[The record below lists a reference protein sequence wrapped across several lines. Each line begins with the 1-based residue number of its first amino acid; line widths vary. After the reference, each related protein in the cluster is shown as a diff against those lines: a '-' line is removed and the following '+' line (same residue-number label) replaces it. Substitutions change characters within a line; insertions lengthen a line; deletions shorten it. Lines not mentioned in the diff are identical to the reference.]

1 MRFGSV
7 ALCVVFCAAASLQSV
22 IAMADTA
29 PTPLQT
35 EIVKALKEKLG
46 DSTVPRISAET
57 VRQTEN
63 GVIVCGQVSN
73 RGAPQPFYFIK
84 VRSTGNLTGSVV
96 ATDHDRDMVSTVC
109 DG

>member
-1 MRFGSV
+1 MRSGSV

-22 IAMADTA
+22 IAMADPA
-29 PTPLQT
+29 PAPLQT

-46 DSTVPRISAET
+46 GSAAPRISSET

-63 GVIVCGQVSN
+63 GVIVCGQVGTS
-73 RGAPQPFYFIK
+73 GASQPFYFIK
-84 VRSTGNLTGSVV
+84 VKNTGALTGSVV
-96 ATDHDRDMVSTVC
+96 ATDHDRDMDSMVC

>member
-7 ALCVVFCAAASLQSV
+7 TLCVVFCTAASLQPV
-22 IAMADTA
+22 IAMAGTV
-29 PTPLQT
+29 PSPLQT
-35 EIVKALKEKLG
+35 EIVQALKEKLG
-46 DSTVPRISAET
+46 DSPVPRISAET
-57 VRQTEN
+57 IRQTEN
-63 GVIVCGQVSN
+63 GVIICGEVSSH
-73 RGAPQPFYFIK
+73 GAPQPFYFIK